1 MYQLPLR
8 LLPGSSSCCAV
19 CPSSNLLLKVYP
31 DVESHPL
38 RQLMDAGVPCSIG
51 SDDPLLFGPCLLEE
65 FQLIRERER
74 TASNSE
80 HSVSSYDDAGRDGL
94 R

>member
-1 MYQLPLR
+1 MHQLPLR

-74 TASNSE
+74 MSTERLSPFP
-80 HSVSSYDDAGRDGL
+80 L
-94 R
+94 